1 MSTDSIIRYD
11 GYKLFAGFKYP
22 LDFPDSWIMN
32 ELPDTGRECSNCVGR
47 ENKRCGYAMWRGI
60 VIGYCGNCSQDY
72 HGERGKG
79 FYSNGVEIVGRHGI
93 SAFDTYLKGI
103 DLDTFGDIQENPLD
117 TMETH
122 YEVKNSFMEIQE
134 EDYGEEEEE
143 EKSTDVCKMCGEY
156 NFRCSPNYC
165 EDCEYYMKN
174 DKHGRYS
181 RFLN

>member
-1 MSTDSIIRYD
+1 M
-11 GYKLFAGFKYP
+11 FAGFKYP
-22 LDFPDSWIMN
+22 LDFPDEWIMN
-32 ELPDTGRECSNCVGR
+32 EVPDTGRECPNCVGFEDDR
-47 ENKRCGYAMWRGI
+47 SGYAMWRGI
-60 VIGYCGNCSQDY
+60 VIGYCANCTEDY

-93 SAFDTYLKGI
+93 SVFDTYLKDI

-117 TMETH
+117 TMENH

-134 EDYGEEEEE
+134 DLKDEEE
-143 EKSTDVCKMCGEY
+143 EKSTDVCNLCGEY
-156 NFRCSPNYC
+156 NDRCFPNYC

-181 RFLN
+181 RFLR